1 MPHHQDLYQLV
12 STVISKYLCII
23 FLLNL
28 FVFMEEMF
36 LVNVTQETALK
47 MRLAQT
53 NTMEEFVVFQALVV
67 IINQQTTTVEIP
79 RLQK

>member
-1 MPHHQDLYQLV
+1 
-12 STVISKYLCII
+12 
-23 FLLNL
+23 
-28 FVFMEEMF
+28 MEEMF
-36 LVNVTQETALK
+36 LVNVTQETAFK

-67 IINQQTTTVEIP
+67 IINQQTTTVEIH

>member
-1 MPHHQDLYQLV
+1 
-12 STVISKYLCII
+12 
-23 FLLNL
+23 
-28 FVFMEEMF
+28 MEEMF

-53 NTMEEFVVFQALVV
+53 NTMEGFVVFQALVV
-67 IINQQTTTVEIP
+67 IINQQTTTVEIH